1 MIVRIPV
8 ANENISGVT
17 GTVVNYNGLL
27 PVWATRPMEVQVQ
40 MSVTENSGIGIQVL
54 QLTESGGYIN
64 VNTMEYPYT
73 KDWITID
80 LSYASVLIPVYERN
94 KSFDGNKYIIQVTE
108 TDTTQ
113 IIRIPIINA
122 DLTYWQ
128 TLGVEAALP
137 QPPKI
142 KMPSQPVDLLLLGL
156 PGTVYPCTA
165 TPVTG
170 YSFWDAMPTTVTSG
184 KTIDIKHI
192 KKLVISDY
200 PSSGLDYEVD
210 YEDRPW
216 TDANNDESL
225 QCALRLRWNMHNGQ
239 WYWAAFKSFFWS
251 NKFTFSR
258 GRGGVTEQ
266 AEITVNLEYTKEE
279 YTVYQQ
285 LLTSSNIFAMLNIE
299 GIMQYPQKEF
309 RLDVSGNTGARWNG
323 NDRVYRQQVKFL
335 TTTLQDNYMPPGMP
349 DLPPEVPAQLTQSTV
364 STTVDSTA
372 QEFSYT
378 VNSNII
384 TVLESKPD
392 WCTIVSPENG
402 EIPIGSTPVR
412 FRVSENAGAQRTGTI
427 TIRRKGGGVSL
438 SHGVIQQK
446 SNVQEF
452 GVTPESIDNIPS
464 SGGSA
469 VFQVTASAN
478 TGWTLDSYPNWLT
491 TNITSGA
498 ANTIINVTFTVAAN
512 MESTERMGD
521 IDFLDENGPM
531 ITVSVSQKGKAA
543 PSDKYLF
550 MDEVA
555 DVFVRTGEELIYALR
570 TNYTADELTCYSDND
585 MWCTASIVTA
595 SDGIKLEVSLGAN
608 TNSYGRFALISIRTN
623 DTGEELAY
631 FIAGQPGTNTA
642 TVLQPYGSFIGRFQR
657 NIIQQYTALTRT
669 AFQGYYVFMTNS
681 AWAVESMPSFI
692 AAPGNLSGG
701 RNGTWTIGLLDVEV
715 QANQGDA
722 GRAGLLTI
730 SKTSGEELATIN
742 VAQSAVGDYIDSQGH
757 IYENVVNNKY
767 WTFSWNWDTSK
778 PDDLFTDVTHL
789 SGGEGWCRVIYVAGM
804 SANEAEC
811 EIEVD
816 ANTTGQNRSA
826 VVTVWV
832 PDTTPVNLLVAQ
844 SK

>member
-1 MIVRIPV
+1 MKIYIPV
-8 ANENISGVT
+8 SEEELIPPSAGSTLIYSGV
-17 GTVVNYNGLL
+17 L
-27 PVWATRPMEVQVQ
+27 PVWATRPMNIEV
-40 MSVTENSGIGIQVL
+40 
-54 QLTESGGYIN
+54 
-64 VNTMEYPYT
+64 TMEAGYGIEVNVLRLTGSGAPVAEHTLLYPYSAT
-73 KDWITID
+73 PLTVD
-80 LSYASVLIPVYERN
+80 LSFSSVLFPTYERDRSFEGNTYAILIESKYDGKKVQIPV
-94 KSFDGNKYIIQVTE
+94 V
-108 TDTTQ
+108 
-113 IIRIPIINA
+113 NA
-122 DLTYWQ
+122 DMTYWQ
-128 TLGVEAALP
+128 MRGIEAALP

-156 PGTVYPCTA
+156 PGKVYPCTA

-170 YSFWDAMPTTVTSG
+170 YSVWDAMPTTVTSG

-200 PSSGLDYEVD
+200 PSSGLNYEVD

-251 NKFTFSR
+251 NKFTFLR

-349 DLPPEVPAQLTQSTV
+349 DLPPEVPAQLTQSTA

-378 VNSNII
+378 VNSNIL

-491 TNITSGA
+491 ANITSGA

-512 MESTERMGD
+512 TESTERMGD
-521 IDFLDENGPM
+521 IDFLDENGSM
-531 ITVSVSQKGKAA
+531 ITVSVSQKGKAT

-608 TNSYGRFALISIRTN
+608 TNSYGRFALISILTN

-657 NIIQQYTALTRT
+657 NILQRYTALTRT

-692 AAPGNLSGG
+692 AAPGDLSGG

-730 SKTSGEELATIN
+730 SKFSGEELTTIN
-742 VAQSAVGDYIDSQGH
+742 VSQSAIGDYIDSQGH
-757 IYENVVNNKY
+757 IYDKVVNNKY
-767 WTFSWNWDTSK
+767 QTFPWNWDASK

-804 SANEAEC
+804 SADEAEC

-832 PDTTPVNLLVAQ
+832 PDTTPVNLLVVQ